1 MVSYGLLLISRSFS
15 NKVLAIHSILYTQ
28 NRLNNLYFG
37 SSNPTQKCKESLF
50 QCQSKIRSDIQLLS
64 LYYIHLQKKL
74 EFESEREYLINL
86 LEFSRSEEVLRE
98 YSNLLR
104 YYFYAALKS
113 NQSSSSLE
121 KLWTHPTFAISGFR
135 PEISYLYSESVLIH
149 ELNHQTLIDYY
160 SFLPIKSLN
169 LVDSCY
175 YIISLYRIR
184 HLKSFHLA
192 HNLYLVH
199 HINQVGAKCT
209 WLPLYVLFAHKMNQ
223 YNEVHSVS
231 LANRDNG
238 SINVKLKLLNAG
250 RQFHEGSLLLHSKPN
265 LVIAKELFEEWKDGM
280 LKGNKDSID
289 EYYDIYDNLISNGNV
304 RVENVTLSQLLI
316 QQIYTYFDNKN
327 PKEKLNHYQIRIHSI
342 NQKL

>member
-28 NRLNNLYFG
+28 NRLNNLYFDPRIQHKSVKSPY
-37 SSNPTQKCKESLF
+37 SSVRAKSVQTYS
-50 QCQSKIRSDIQLLS
+50 SYRSTTFICRRNWSLS
-64 LYYIHLQKKL
+64 LK
-74 EFESEREYLINL
+74 EYLINL

-135 PEISYLYSESVLIH
+135 SEISYFYSESVLIH

-265 LVIAKELFEEWKDGM
+265 LIIAKELFEEWKDGM